1 MTMQMTP
8 KINWSQGDAKI
19 DLVSFAISIG
29 NLLRVSKGSM
39 RLPSRMPVR
48 CGVAGWLFLNVWHNV
63 CGISGKVNYDLSST
77 ISARGRL
84 RRSAAGRRLSATT
97 PGLPR
102 VASSEP
108 TAAAGESLR
117 VCVFGAG
124 AIGGYMG
131 VQLARGGAD
140 VSLVARGAHLSAMR
154 TNGLRL
160 QIEGEEHVARLPC
173 TDDPAQ
179 LGSQDFVIIAL
190 KAHAISGVVEKI
202 VPLLGPETSVVT
214 ASNGLPYWFFCER
227 GAAHYGAHLQ
237 SVDPGGCQWDLLG
250 PERAIGCV
258 VFPAAEVVEPGVIR
272 HEHGHKFP
280 IGEPGG
286 ERSPRVERLRDAM
299 VASGLE
305 ASIRDDIRDEIWLKL
320 WGNLCFNPVSALTL
334 ATIDQVTDD
343 PGTQDV

>member
-1 MTMQMTP
+1 
-8 KINWSQGDAKI
+8 
-19 DLVSFAISIG
+19 
-29 NLLRVSKGSM
+29 
-39 RLPSRMPVR
+39 
-48 CGVAGWLFLNVWHNV
+48 
-63 CGISGKVNYDLSST
+63 
-77 ISARGRL
+77 
-84 RRSAAGRRLSATT
+84 
-97 PGLPR
+97 
-102 VASSEP
+102 
-108 TAAAGESLR
+108 
-117 VCVFGAG
+117 
-124 AIGGYMG
+124 MG

-343 PGTQDV
+343 PGTQDVCRAMMLEAKAIGERLGLRLRVDAEKRIAGARALGPHKMSMLQDLERGRSMEVEPLVGVVQELGRLVGVPTPTVDVVLALLRLRARQMPGLH